1 MNEKDT
7 LIKKLI
13 TEEVGFEST
22 EERMRDSLDFKE
34 VHVIR
39 LKKALEMMY
48 EKGRE
53 FERMSRSKP
62 S

>member
-13 TEEVGFEST
+13 TEEFGFEST

-53 FERMSRSKP
+53 FERMFPSKP